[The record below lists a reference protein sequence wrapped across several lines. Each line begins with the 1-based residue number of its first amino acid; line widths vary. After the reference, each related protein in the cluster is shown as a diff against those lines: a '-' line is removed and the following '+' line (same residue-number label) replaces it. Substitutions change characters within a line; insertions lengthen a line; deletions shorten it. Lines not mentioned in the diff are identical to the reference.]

1 MVPGAVLTERLLL
14 PMELPL
20 PILLKLAPRLSRA
33 AATGATWLEKDEEED
48 LRPALVVRVT
58 ETGRTEL

>member
-33 AATGATWLEKDEEED
+33 AAIGATRLEKDEEED
-48 LRPALVVRVT
+48 LKPVLVVRVT
-58 ETGRTEL
+58 ETGRTEP